1 RNPSRKTI
9 IDLRNRNVKKNRYD
23 QAGNVGMVVFC
34 MFCLSFPSDW
44 FNLRPARQKVL
55 EHKKP
60 KHKASKGE
68 HKIYGNPDPDLA
80 MSDKQCMGC
89 GALMHSLDPSIPGYL
104 PSEKYVHM
112 LEQSEDLAGDV
123 ICQRCFLL
131 VHHQKAL
138 NVTVSQE
145 QYRSIVSNIKTKEGL
160 VIFMVDMLDIPNSI
174 FLDILDFVG
183 DNKAVLVLGN
193 KIDLLPGDSSGYL
206 NRIKDRLK
214 EYCIRAGINKNGKLR
229 DVRLISAKTGYGIEE
244 LITALQGSWKY
255 KGDVYLVG
263 ATNAGKS
270 TLFNTLLQS
279 DYSKAKASEIIKRA
293 TISPWPG
300 TTLNLLKFPIVN
312 PTPYRMFKRQ
322 ERLEKDSA
330 KTEIDLGEE
339 EQKHLKSLKK
349 QSYVVGRVGRT
360 FKIKKIRSEDVMF
373 DADSLSMRIEEN
385 DQPLSDDARETL
397 QFTNNELKDAHWFYD
412 TPGIVKENCVL
423 NHLNDKEVKIVLA
436 THAIIPR
443 TFVLQP
449 GMTLFL
455 GSLGRIDFLQGE
467 KSAWFTVVASNLLP
481 VHITSSSKADDLYQ
495 KHSGKAL
502 LGVPIGGEERMK
514 SFPLLVYEDVNLVG
528 IGHEEAVADIQLSTA
543 GWIAITAHTGHQLG
557 LRCYTPKG
565 TKIAIRTPP
574 LLPLLVNIKGE
585 RIRKT
590 PAYATKKPACVVKN
604 INPFTTK

>member
-1 RNPSRKTI
+1 QGGGVNTPPHPAALSKYFFFPTTPAVQDGAVLGDSFISCSSRVFFVLSA
-9 IDLRNRNVKKNRYD
+9 DLGCPQTLPVY
-23 QAGNVGMVVFC
+23 
-34 MFCLSFPSDW
+34 
-44 FNLRPARQKVL
+44 
-55 EHKKP
+55 
-60 KHKASKGE
+60 
-68 HKIYGNPDPDLA
+68 DPDRPMAL
-80 MSDKQCMGC
+80 SVVGDKQCMGC